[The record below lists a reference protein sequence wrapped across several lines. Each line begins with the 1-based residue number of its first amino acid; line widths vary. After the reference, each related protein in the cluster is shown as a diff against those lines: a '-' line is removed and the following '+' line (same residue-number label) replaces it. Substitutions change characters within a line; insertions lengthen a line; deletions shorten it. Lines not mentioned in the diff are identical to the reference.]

1 MGTCMAI
8 DKDWRDALAGYIR
21 DEKLLAEG
29 TPEEIITKFMQ
40 MVREVDWRW
49 REEIEKYIPQL
60 GVMSFAGPKAT
71 IRWLME
77 RVEIKPEDAKLTAN
91 LLAIEASSIP
101 EDDKI
106 DQRLQAIFPNLG
118 KRIE

>member
-1 MGTCMAI
+1 MAT
-8 DKDWRDALAGYIR
+8 DKEWRDALAGYIH
-21 DEKLLAEG
+21 DEKLLNEG

-49 REEIEKYIPQL
+49 REEITKYIPQIS
-60 GVMSFAGPKAT
+60 VMSFAGPRAT

-77 RVEIKPEDAKLTAN
+77 RVEIKPEDAKLAAN

-106 DQRLQAIFPNLG
+106 DARLQSIFPNLG
-118 KRIE
+118 KRIK